1 MTAKIL
7 PTILFTLF
15 MLGAVDLFVDWY
27 ELFLNRRGVSDRVNL
42 LIRRATLVILAF
54 LFWRSM
60 VDRIHLELSSTHFLF
75 ALFAFCFYRL
85 IASFFKESSKKSSS

>member
-1 MTAKIL
+1 MPAKIL

-15 MLGAVDLFVDWY
+15 MLGAVDLFIDWY
-27 ELFLNRRGVSDRVNL
+27 KLFLERRGISENINL

-60 VDRIHLELSSTHFLF
+60 VDRIHLEFSSTHFLF
-75 ALFAFCFYRL
+75 ALFTFCFYRL
-85 IASFFKESSKKSSS
+85 IASFFKESSKKS